1 MKRDFKK
8 FFFKNIGLFLIAAV
22 SVLYIVKGLYTLEES
37 GRTVAQILGDGI
49 LSATVGTLICMLM
62 RQTGLSYGND
72 DTEIIKARSFHAR
85 LIDRAGARAELLDEF
100 CHREN
105 EEVRRT
111 LRQRILS
118 SAGLKYEDYFDSG
131 SSPAKM
137 QISVSEGKTREERA
151 HLRKKKRALNK
162 ALALKITLL
171 SPAAL
176 SVDGSKESD
185 PFNFG
190 KTEGQYLAK
199 RGGTDVLSKVAFGLV
214 FGYYAIRLTEGAGL
228 DDVLWASFQIAIY
241 LILGTAQ
248 MIQAYMFV
256 KTEIFGRIMRKTDL
270 LQKFFRYA
278 DFPNE

>member
-1 MKRDFKK
+1 M
-8 FFFKNIGLFLIAAV
+8 LFRSPKEIHISA
-22 SVLYIVKGLYTLEES
+22 SD
-37 GRTVAQILGDGI
+37 GR
-49 LSATVGTLICMLM
+49 
-62 RQTGLSYGND
+62 
-72 DTEIIKARSFHAR
+72 
-85 LIDRAGARAELLDEF
+85 
-100 CHREN
+100 
-105 EEVRRT
+105 
-111 LRQRILS
+111 
-118 SAGLKYEDYFDSG
+118 
-131 SSPAKM
+131 
-137 QISVSEGKTREERA
+137 TREERTL
-151 HLRKKKRALNK
+151 LRKKKRALNK
-162 ALALKITLL
+162 ALTLKITLL
-171 SPAAL
+171 TPASL

-185 PFNFG
+185 PFDFG

-199 RGGTDVLSKVAFGLV
+199 RGGTDVLSKVVFGLV

>member
-85 LIDRAGARAELLDEF
+85 LIDKAGTRAERLDEF
-100 CHREN
+100 CRCEN
-105 EEVRRT
+105 EEVKRT

-118 SAGLKYEDYFDSG
+118 SAGLKYEDCFDSDG
-131 SSPAKM
+131 APKGIH
-137 QISVSEGKTREERA
+137 ISASDGRTREERTL
-151 HLRKKKRALNK
+151 LRKKKRALNK

-171 SPAAL
+171 TPASL

-185 PFNFG
+185 PFDFG

-248 MIQAYMFV
+248 MVQAYMFV